1 MLFNFKLQKKKQHTH
16 TQKQQYF
23 FSLFQTSLKFN
34 RFSVFPGQTDFQ
46 KTGPCVL
53 EQRQIYSMK
62 STGDT
67 QEAVASSRH
76 D

>member
-1 MLFNFKLQKKKQHTH
+1 MLFNFKLKKKNTHTH
-16 TQKQQYF
+16 KSNSIF